1 MSLQLPSTSNFQPW
15 YTQRRPASSLRPKNS
30 DAPRCG
36 QLLARRPTL
45 PMESRKAMSC
55 SPRRRTRTGSESA
68 AGNSEESMAG
78 SQYWRIRLPIGVP
91 GPTLVTRSLSSLLS
105 MASPVVETIVRRKGR
120 FGKRSFREHRQVDLV
135 EHQREVEGFAD

>member
-15 YTQRRPASSLRPKNS
+15 YTQRRPASSLRPKNKL
-30 DAPRCG
+30 APRCG
-36 QLLARRPTL
+36 QLLASRPTL
-45 PMESRKAMSC
+45 PLLSLKAINC
-55 SPRRRTRTGSESA
+55 SFSSRTRTGSESGR
-68 AGNSEESMAG
+68 GNSEASMAG

-91 GPTLVTRSLSSLLS
+91 GPTRVTSSLSSLLS